1 MTYRTC
7 SRTSISP
14 TRSSPPTRGN
24 CPFCHCLRS
33 SIERM
38 FVLGIDPGLTRC
50 GYGLVEGS
58 FQGVESFRAIRAG
71 TIETDHEV
79 AVELRLGQI
88 LVELEALLEETT
100 PDAVVVERVFY
111 QRNAKTAIPVAQASG
126 VAVALAAARNV
137 PVRQFNAQEVKL
149 AVTGYGAASKVQVQG
164 MVARL
169 CGMAET
175 PKPADAADA
184 LALAITYFMVV
195 RSEEKYPLESRA

>member
-1 MTYRTC
+1 
-7 SRTSISP
+7 
-14 TRSSPPTRGN
+14 
-24 CPFCHCLRS
+24 
-33 SIERM
+33 M

-58 FQGVESFRAIRAG
+58 FRGVESFRAVRAG
-71 TIETDHEV
+71 TIETSHETAV
-79 AVELRLGQI
+79 EKRLGQVLVELR
-88 LVELEALLEETT
+88 ALLEETK
-100 PDAVVVERVFY
+100 PDAVVVERLFY

-126 VAVALAAARNV
+126 VAVALASALEL

-149 AVTGYGAASKVQVQG
+149 AVTGYGAASKSQVQG

-169 CGMAET
+169 CGLAEI

-195 RSEEKYPLESRA
+195 RSEQKYPVGNRA

>member
-1 MTYRTC
+1 
-7 SRTSISP
+7 
-14 TRSSPPTRGN
+14 
-24 CPFCHCLRS
+24 
-33 SIERM
+33 M

-58 FQGVESFRAIRAG
+58 LLGGGAFPAVRAG
-71 TIETDHEV
+71 TIETDHDL

-88 LVELEALLEETT
+88 LVELRTLLEETT

-126 VAVALAAARNV
+126 VAVALASAMTL

-149 AVTGYGAASKVQVQG
+149 AVTGYGAASKTQVQG

-169 CGMAET
+169 CGLAET

-195 RSEEKYPLESRA
+195 RSEQKYPIGSRV

>member
-1 MTYRTC
+1 
-7 SRTSISP
+7 
-14 TRSSPPTRGN
+14 
-24 CPFCHCLRS
+24 
-33 SIERM
+33 M

-58 FQGVESFRAIRAG
+58 FRGVESFRAVRAG
-71 TIETDHEV
+71 TIETSHETAV
-79 AVELRLGQI
+79 EKRLGQVLVELR
-88 LVELEALLEETT
+88 ALLEETK

-126 VAVALAAARNV
+126 VAVALASALEL

-149 AVTGYGAASKVQVQG
+149 AVTGYGAASKSQVQG

-169 CGMAET
+169 CGLAEI
-175 PKPADAADA
+175 PRPADAADA

-195 RSEEKYPLESRA
+195 RSEQKYPVGNRA